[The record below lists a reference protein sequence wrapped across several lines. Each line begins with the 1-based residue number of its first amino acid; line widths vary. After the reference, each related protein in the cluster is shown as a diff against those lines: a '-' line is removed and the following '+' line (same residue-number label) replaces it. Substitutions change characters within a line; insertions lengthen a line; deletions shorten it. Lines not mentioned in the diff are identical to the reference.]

1 LQSRKVEK
9 LGEERVAARHQFLTV
24 VLTLAKMTAA
34 SRTAEFSIHRAAGR
48 NRPKRGREVLI
59 RYSSTYEK
67 AVSNRPLR

>member
-34 SRTAEFSIHRAAGR
+34 SRTAEFSIH
-48 NRPKRGREVLI
+48 
-59 RYSSTYEK
+59 
-67 AVSNRPLR
+67 